1 MTRRRRLLLGVAGLL
16 SASALLAIAI
26 LLVGRFGR
34 VEGRILGS
42 TALLGGYGLVALPAV
57 VLLDQARN
65 RGLAAVN
72 VALSTI
78 AAALALAS
86 VWGLSDT
93 EAMGKSVGTA
103 TILAFAAAQTSA
115 LAARRQERD
124 AGIVRRLFAA
134 SCATGSLAA
143 GAGTA
148 LFWAQ
153 PNGATYLRFLG
164 ALVVLDLL
172 LVALQPVLA
181 RARPTPTPHRF
192 AVVLA
197 SGETLPMMIEGGD
210 LATAAAKAIRAAE
223 RGGGRVVRLDVGRSE
238 MRSAS

>member
-1 MTRRRRLLLGVAGLL
+1 MLLLGVAGLL

-26 LLVGRFGR
+26 LLVGRFGS
-34 VEGRILGS
+34 VEGRILGT
-42 TALLGGYGLVALPAV
+42 TALLAGYGLVALAGV
-57 VLLDQARN
+57 VLLDQGRN
-65 RGLAAVN
+65 RALAATN
-72 VALSTI
+72 GALSAI

-93 EAMGKSVGTA
+93 DVMGKSVGTA
-103 TILAFAAAQTSA
+103 TILAVASAQASA

-124 AGIVRRLFAA
+124 PKVVRRLFAA
-134 SCATGSLAA
+134 SCATVTLAA

-148 LFWAQ
+148 LVWAQ
-153 PNGATYLRFLG
+153 PSGATYPRFLG

-181 RARPTPTPHRF
+181 RARPTPTSHRF

-197 SGETLPMMIEGGD
+197 SGETFSVTIEDGD
-210 LATAAAKAIRAAE
+210 LAAAAAKAIRAAE
-223 RGGGRVVRLDVGRSE
+223 RGGDHVVRLDVGQGE
-238 MRSAS
+238 TRSAS